1 MDTQLK
7 FIINFWNQYLATEQ
21 TVDSLYK
28 SLQKKQ
34 LENTMNVGLLWN
46 DLHSRQWLRKGTSG
60 QYGLASQAIHFAEQ
74 PEQRIS
80 RSEALEIVQQM
91 CSRIQMWNQYA
102 QLKVLPTVAACAVWG
117 SVARPEAVDHGDVDV
132 CLVWRRA
139 RANASSVPAPDVSA
153 IPPVECN
160 ENCVWDIEDKVEQ
173 WLAHHPTVNI
183 SGVDQWEE
191 FGLQKDFAAALVFA
205 DECWEEDNTGISEIQ
220 AQTMRT
226 FANRQLEM
234 GPKCAKIYKR

>member
-28 SLQKKQ
+28 SLQQKQ
-34 LENTMNVGLLWN
+34 LENTVNVEVLWGE
-46 DLHSRQWLRKGTSG
+46 LHSRQWLRQGASG

-74 PEQRIS
+74 PEQRMS
-80 RSEALEIVQQM
+80 HSEALEIVQQM

-132 CLVWRRA
+132 CVVWRRP
-139 RANASSVPAPDVSA
+139 RTNASSVPVPDVPAVS
-153 IPPVECN
+153 PVECN
-160 ENCVWDIEDKVEQ
+160 ENCMWDIEDKVEQ
-173 WLAHHPTVNI
+173 WLACHPAVNI

-191 FGLQKDFAAALVFA
+191 FGLQKDFAAALVFT

-234 GPKCAKIYKR
+234 APKCAKIYKR